1 MKKEV
6 WDAPDE
12 EGSGTCAGRIKMRV
26 NCNISSIIANNNLAA
41 SQSNLNKA
49 LERLSSGLKINSAED
64 DAAGM
69 AISNKL
75 HTQIRG
81 LEQADKNSSDGIS
94 VVQTAES
101 ALSETESILQRI
113 NELAVQAANG
123 TNSLSDRQAIQSE
136 IDQLTDEIDRISTAT
151 EFNTMPLLDGTL
163 SRRCYSDTDNVSM
176 YYISSA
182 VDAGDYSIK
191 VTADATQATASIAF
205 NPAAITESGTIEIN
219 GAAMTVE
226 PGDTQSTLM
235 NKFTQLCDSA
245 NFNYDS
251 VTGTISSYEY
261 GITQDIEYKVSDSL
275 QGVFAIGNIQSGTDA
290 QVSIESGFKNTATIT
305 TSGRYATIK
314 DFGGFEMTI
323 ELGEDLVAGNG
334 QNPVT
339 VTQKVTGMGTMTVQL
354 GANEG
359 QVLEVDIPTV
369 NTHTLGL
376 DNINVCT
383 EKGAAEAISKVAA
396 AINKVSSVRST
407 LGAYQNR
414 LESVVTHL
422 GAYKEDM
429 TSAVSSIEDADMAE
443 EMTEYTQ
450 QSVITQAATSM
461 LAQANERPQSVLQ
474 LLQ

>member
-1 MKKEV
+1 
-6 WDAPDE
+6 
-12 EGSGTCAGRIKMRV
+12 MRV
-26 NCNISSIIANNNLAA
+26 NCNISSIIANNNLAV

-75 HTQIRG
+75 HTQLRG

-101 ALSETESILQRI
+101 ALSEVESILQRI

-123 TNSLSDRQAIQSE
+123 TYSLLDRQAIQSE
-136 IDQLTDEIDRISTAT
+136 VDQLTDEIDRISSST

-191 VTADATQATASIAF
+191 VTADATQATADISF
-205 NPAAITESGTIEIN
+205 NFAAINGSGTIEIN
-219 GAAMTVE
+219 GASMTVE
-226 PGDTQSTLM
+226 PGDTESTIM
-235 NKFTQLCDSA
+235 SKFTELCDSA
-245 NFNYDS
+245 NLNYDKT
-251 VTGTISSYEY
+251 TGEISTYEY
-261 GITQDIEYKVSDSL
+261 GITQKIECKVSEDIA
-275 QGVFAIGNIQSGTDA
+275 GVLTITNVHSGTDA
-290 QVSIESGFKNTATIT
+290 QISLESGFKNTAAIT

-323 ELGEDLVAGNG
+323 ELGENLVEKNGNA
-334 QNPVT
+334 PVT
-339 VTQKVTGMGTMTVQL
+339 VTQKVTSMGTMTVQL

-383 EKGAAEAISKVAA
+383 EKGASETISKVAS
-396 AINKVSSVRST
+396 AINRVSSVRST

-414 LESVVTHL
+414 LESVVSHL
-422 GAYKEDM
+422 ASYKQDM

-450 QSVITQAATSM
+450 QNVITQAATSM